1 MFSGF
6 WFVLHFFTFQYKVMQ
21 TNKNCSNLLT
31 TKAITRIFL
40 VQRLLCECFYQVPS
54 SLQQSLS
61 SWLGNTHFSK
71 LPEVAKGSLTSLSH
85 ASLCCRC
92 CPFSHREQFG
102 YLFLLLLYFFP
113 HSDTY
118 LCLGMLRTFLN
129 TVLPLR

>member
-1 MFSGF
+1 MFFGF

-71 LPEVAKGSLTSLSH
+71 SLEVAKGLLTGLSH
-85 ASLCCRC
+85 ASL
-92 CPFSHREQFG
+92 
-102 YLFLLLLYFFP
+102 
-113 HSDTY
+113 
-118 LCLGMLRTFLN
+118 
-129 TVLPLR
+129 